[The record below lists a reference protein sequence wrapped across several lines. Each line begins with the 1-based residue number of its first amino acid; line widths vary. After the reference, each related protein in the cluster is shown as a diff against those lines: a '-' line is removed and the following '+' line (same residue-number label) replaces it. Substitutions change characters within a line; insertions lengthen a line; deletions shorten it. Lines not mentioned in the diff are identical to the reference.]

1 MWERKSELGAGEHE
15 GRKRE
20 TKQDG
25 SQSEKDT
32 QEEAIVEG
40 MRRVGGKQEEVGG

>member
-32 QEEAIVEG
+32 LGGTMVEG
-40 MRRVGGKQEEVGG
+40 MRRVDGKQEEVGG